1 MENLYLNAHI
11 KNEDLK
17 LITTLHFKGLEK
29 EKQTKPKASR
39 SKKIINVRAEIH
51 KIENRKTIKK
61 NINKSNHYFLKSS
74 K

>member
-29 EKQTKPKASR
+29 EKQTKPKATMGEE
-39 SKKIINVRAEIH
+39 IIKMRAEIN
-51 KIENRKTIKK
+51 KIENGKTIE
-61 NINKSNHYFLKSS
+61 
-74 K
+74 